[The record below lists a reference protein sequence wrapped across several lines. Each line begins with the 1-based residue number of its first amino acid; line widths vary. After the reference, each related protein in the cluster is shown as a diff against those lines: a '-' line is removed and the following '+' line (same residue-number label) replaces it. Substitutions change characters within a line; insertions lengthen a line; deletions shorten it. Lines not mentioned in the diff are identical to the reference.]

1 MRVLFAAAE
10 CAPMVKVGGMGDV
23 VGSLP
28 PALAA
33 LGHDVRLIL
42 PGYSRLWSRLSISAE
57 PIWRGHTMG
66 TDFAIFETRH
76 PRSGLTIYLV
86 GHPVFDPER
95 IYGGEDEDW
104 RFTFFASAVAE
115 FAWHH
120 WKPEVL
126 HCHDWHTG
134 MIPVWMH
141 QDPEISTVFTIHN
154 LKYQGPWR
162 WKLDRMT
169 WCPWYMQ
176 GDHTM
181 ASALLYADRVN
192 AVSPTYAKE
201 IRTPNYGE
209 GLDGL
214 LNFISGKLRG
224 ILNGIDTDDWNPA
237 TDASLPACF
246 STADLSG
253 KALCKAALQER
264 MGLTA
269 NPTTFLL
276 GLVSRLVD
284 QKGVDLLMQVADRV
298 LAYTDSQVVVLGTG
312 DRHYE
317 SGLWQL
323 AARHPG
329 RFAVF
334 LTYDDAL
341 SRLIYAGSDAF
352 LMPSRF
358 EPCGISQ
365 LLAMRYGSIP
375 VVRRVGGLVD
385 TVPPHDP
392 AHHSGTG
399 FCFDRYDPL
408 DFYTAIVRAWE
419 AYRHPESWAELQ
431 FRAMTAD
438 HSWDRSAL
446 EYDRMYRDVRGVKEP
461 TPSAQDVEA
470 FSLGQDADPSRHG
483 GAGSHQNAKPATRAE
498 LEVPGPEP
506 TGRDKASLS
515 LAGATEPEM
524 VRRNPLSRL
533 LRRPQG

>member
-1 MRVLFAAAE
+1 
-10 CAPMVKVGGMGDV
+10 MVKVGGMGDV

-33 LGHDVRLIL
+33 LGHDVRIIM
-42 PGYSRLWSRLSISAE
+42 PGYGKLWSRLAIPDE

-76 PRSGLTIYLV
+76 PSNDLPIYLV

-104 RFTFFASAVAE
+104 RFTFFASAAAE
-115 FAWHH
+115 FAWNGG

-192 AVSPTYAKE
+192 AVSPTYAQE
-201 IRTPNYGE
+201 IRTAEYGE
-209 GLDGL
+209 KLDGL
-214 LNFISGKLRG
+214 LNYISGKLRG
-224 ILNGIDTDDWNPA
+224 ILNGIDTEDWNPA
-237 TDASLPACF
+237 SDPLLPTNF
-246 STADLSG
+246 SAADLVPRADNKRS
-253 KALCKAALQER
+253 LQER
-264 MGLTA
+264 FGLQQ
-269 NPTTFLL
+269 NPRTFLM
-276 GLVSRLVD
+276 GMVTRLVD
-284 QKGVDLLMQVADRV
+284 QKGVDLLLQVADRV
-298 LAYTDSQVVVLGTG
+298 LAYTDSQFVVLGTG
-312 DRHYE
+312 DRGLE
-317 SGLWQL
+317 SGLWQM
-323 AARHPG
+323 ASRHPG

-334 LTYDDAL
+334 LTYDEAL

-365 LLAMRYGSIP
+365 MLAMRYGSIP

-385 TVPPHDP
+385 TVPPNDP
-392 AHHSGTG
+392 GPADGEGSGTG
-399 FCFDRYDPL
+399 YGFDRYEPV

-419 AYRHPESWAELQ
+419 AYRHQASWAELQ
-431 FRAMTAD
+431 RRAMGVD
-438 HSWDRSAL
+438 FSWERSARD
-446 EYDRMYRDVRGVKEP
+446 YDAMYREVRGVKEP
-461 TPSAQDVEA
+461 GPDAEQVER
-470 FSLGQDADPSRHG
+470 FSLGQGADPSRRGADGAPVEPSVVDADQATQRAGQG
-483 GAGSHQNAKPATRAE
+483 GSPPR
-498 LEVPGPEP
+498 
-506 TGRDKASLS
+506 S
-515 LAGATEPEM
+515 
-524 VRRNPLSRL
+524 RNPLAQL
-533 LRRPQG
+533 LRRGEP